1 MKRKSRGLS
10 EQAEIDMT
18 PMLDVTF
25 IMLIFFIVTTSF
37 AKELGIDVN
46 RPTANNQQT
55 VKSSQVIGIE
65 LGENGEI
72 VMENRIIDVA
82 AVRANVERARA
93 AKPDAAVIIAT
104 ARGASTG
111 MLVRVIDQAREAG
124 ATNISVAATSK

>member
-1 MKRKSRGLS
+1 MKRKGRGLS

-104 ARGASTG
+104 ARGAQTG